1 MEGAGQAIADAFRAI
16 RRSRRLRASDVAA
29 SMGMP
34 SRSYEH
40 LEAGS
45 GRLTYERILAFAEAT
60 DSDPIAI
67 QASASFGG
75 PDFAV
80 RCMDNKLMSIMM
92 IAMIELDE
100 DLGNDIRY
108 LDARTLVGA
117 FTRLARELAAHVR
130 KRDTFAEEW
139 LRDGSS
145 KLQPA
150 ASSEAGVRRRPR

>member
-1 MEGAGQAIADAFRAI
+1 M
-16 RRSRRLRASDVAA
+16 RRLRASDVAA
-29 SMGMP
+29 AIGMP
-34 SRSYEH
+34 ARSYEH

-67 QASASFGG
+67 QASTSFGG
-75 PDFAV
+75 PEFAV

-100 DLGNDIRY
+100 DLGDDITY

-145 KLQPA
+145 KLQ
-150 ASSEAGVRRRPR
+150 SSGSAQVSGSRRRPR